1 MAVGSFRLPRPLHL
15 FSRTFKAFFFCFLSL
30 LRSFHLLQLNPD
42 NEKNERPHGVR
53 VLIAFNSSRWIPPP
67 TEKKN
72 LNSKNYKNQSP
83 KSRTDI
89 PPRFSN
95 ARPITKSNSSQKS
108 TKKNK
113 FLNVF
118 FGLLSLCCY
127 TKSKR

>member
-1 MAVGSFRLPRPLHL
+1 
-15 FSRTFKAFFFCFLSL
+15 

-67 TEKKN
+67 TEKKKFEFQK
-72 LNSKNYKNQSP
+72 LQKNQSP

-118 FGLLSLCCY
+118 FGLLSLLLY
-127 TKSKR
+127 